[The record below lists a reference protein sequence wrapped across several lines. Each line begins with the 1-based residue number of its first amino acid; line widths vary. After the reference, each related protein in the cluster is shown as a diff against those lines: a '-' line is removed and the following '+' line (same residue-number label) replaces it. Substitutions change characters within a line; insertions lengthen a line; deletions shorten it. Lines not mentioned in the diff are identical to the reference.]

1 MNFDPASRSPLTR
14 HDLGRFD
21 GVTLFHRIG
30 QVVCEAECL
39 PRKEFFESWEF
50 ARRVR
55 RRFRGGRIVDLACG
69 HAFVAQLMLLL
80 DDSSRGAI
88 AVDQRLPAS
97 AAKVAR
103 ALSAAW
109 PRLEGRIEFVQARMT
124 DIPLE
129 PNDLVVS
136 VHACGALTDAILG
149 RAVAAGARVAVLPCC
164 HNATTCDVGGL
175 GGWVDVPL
183 AIDLTRAANLRQAGY
198 RVLTQTIPETITP
211 KNRLLMGEPSAN
223 GPGPLK
229 GALRGPA
236 LVPQRP

>member
-14 HDLGRFD
+14 HDLGRF
-21 GVTLFHRIG
+21 GGATLFHRLG

-69 HAFVAQLMLLL
+69 HAFVAQVMLLL
-80 DDSSRGAI
+80 DDSSVGAI

-97 AAKVAR
+97 AAEVAR

-109 PRLEGRIEFVQARMT
+109 PRLEGRIEFVQARIA
-124 DIPLE
+124 DVLLK
-129 PNDLVVS
+129 PNDIVVS
-136 VHACGALTDAILG
+136 VHACGALTDVVLG
-149 RAVAAGARVAVLPCC
+149 RSVAAGARVAVLPCC
-164 HNATTCDVGGL
+164 HNASTCDVGGV

-198 RVLTQTIPETITP
+198 RVVTQTIPESITP
-211 KNRLLMGEPSAN
+211 KNRLLMGEPS
-223 GPGPLK
+223 GPIKGGLK
-229 GALRGPA
+229 AD
-236 LVPQRP
+236 